1 VIDDAKRGL
10 SAEPVSTGTG
20 WCFARQAAGFVDA
33 LTGSAQPLTTGK
45 EGLADLVLT
54 EQIWRKIAA

>member
-1 VIDDAKRGL
+1 
-10 SAEPVSTGTG
+10 VSTGAG
-20 WCFARQAAGFVDA
+20 WCFARQAAGFIDA
-33 LTGSAQPLTTGK
+33 LAGRAQPLTTGK